1 MKDNTIILDDIEDSS
16 VQGKKKKKKGE
27 ILCWIIPYVIVFI
40 IAVAFL
46 LCFRFVVVCGDSM
59 NNTYK
64 DGNIVIV
71 NHLDY
76 MMMLSQDTTLER
88 GTVIVTEK
96 TDTCPEVLIKR
107 IIAKGGDTIDF
118 DFEKGNVILNG
129 SILNEPY
136 IKELTFTDEQGFTYP
151 LFVEDDTYFIMGDNR
166 NCSTDSRSASVGL
179 VHKNDIYGYVMCK
192 LW

>member
-1 MKDNTIILDDIEDSS
+1 MKDKNAIFIDDNDDSP
-16 VQGKKKKKKGE
+16 VQAKKKKGE
-27 ILCWIIPYVIVFI
+27 IIYWIIPYVVVFI
-40 IAVAFL
+40 ISVAFL
-46 LCFRFVVVCGDSM
+46 LCFRFVVVRGDSM
-59 NNTYK
+59 NDTYK
-64 DGNIVIV
+64 DGNMVIV

-76 MMMLSQDTTLER
+76 MMMLSQDTPLER
-88 GTVIVTEK
+88 GTIIVTDK

-118 DFEKGNVILNG
+118 ENGNVILNG
-129 SILNEPY
+129 SILDEPY

-166 NCSTDSRSASVGL
+166 NYSTDSRSASVGL
-179 VHKNDIYGYVMCK
+179 VHKDDIYGYVLCK